1 MHQEELSGVPVMPVG
16 RRFLLVVRIL
26 GLAVSARVIVYVWQ
40 NPAPVAVGVGVV
52 IVGALAVVT
61 GALNEMIDIENWRR
75 DLHKDMRA
83 RYLARS

>member
-1 MHQEELSGVPVMPVG
+1 MKQLLFHTPVG
-16 RRFLLVVRIL
+16 RILLLVARIL

-40 NPAPVAVGVGVV
+40 NPTPVAVGAGLAIVGV
-52 IVGALAVVT
+52 LAVVT

-83 RYLARS
+83 RYLARR